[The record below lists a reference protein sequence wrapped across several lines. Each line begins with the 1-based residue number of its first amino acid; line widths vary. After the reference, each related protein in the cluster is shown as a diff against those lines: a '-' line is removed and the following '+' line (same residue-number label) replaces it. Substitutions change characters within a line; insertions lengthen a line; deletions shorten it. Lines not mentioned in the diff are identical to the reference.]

1 MDPDGYVAADQYIR
15 ELMWEQAKRHRN
27 LRPGDVC
34 MMLYESK
41 VMGNYRLCRVTAAE
55 PSEDGC
61 TRTVTVGYLPRKSL
75 KQTVYRPVP
84 LETKDVAIQRLV
96 LLVPIRGPQIS
107 YRERVLPVS
116 LPVRLKISVSR
127 DQTLLAVFT
136 FTT

>member
-1 MDPDGYVAADQYIR
+1 
-15 ELMWEQAKRHRN
+15 
-27 LRPGDVC
+27 

-96 LLVPIRGPQIS
+96 LLVPMEEQQSNEQAPATYTNHHLELSLNEQPRAQRTTPS
-107 YRERVLPVS
+107 RS
-116 LPVRLKISVSR
+116 LPSTRRPAEQVDSAGPALH
-127 DQTLLAVFT
+127 TG
-136 FTT
+136 